1 MLASAARPGGLDE
14 RARVMVP
21 TLKQLRYFVAL
32 AETRHFRR
40 AAERCQ
46 VTQPAMSMQIRE
58 LEATLGVAL
67 VERTP
72 GGVLLTT
79 AGQEVARR
87 ARALLLAV
95 QDLVDLPRHRD
106 RVLAGPLRLGVI
118 PTIGPY
124 LLPQVLPRLHATYP
138 DLQLSLRESQ
148 TERLLEALAA
158 GELDL
163 LILALPVG
171 RDDVATQPL
180 FDDAFNLAVA
190 ESHALARRAAVAQ
203 KDLLAERLLLLEE
216 GHCLRDQALSLCHAA
231 GANQADD
238 FRASSLATVVQ
249 MVVAGYG
256 ATILPDLALPVEAGV
271 HSRLRVVRFTP
282 PVPFRTIG
290 LAWRSSSPRPSDFIE
305 FGRFVLAAHQAAAAP
320 LPDQAP
326 AAALRQPAI
335 AGQLM
340 GR

>member
-1 MLASAARPGGLDE
+1 
-14 RARVMVP
+14 MVP
-21 TLKQLRYFVAL
+21 TLKQLRYFAAL
-32 AETRHFRR
+32 AEALHFGR

-46 VTQPAMSMQIRE
+46 VTQPAMSMQVRE
-58 LEATLGVAL
+58 LEAMLGVVL
-67 VERTP
+67 VERTT
-72 GGVLLTT
+72 GGVLLTA
-79 AGQEVARR
+79 AGEEVARR
-87 ARALLLAV
+87 AREILLAV
-95 QDLVDLPRHRD
+95 QDLVDLARHGD

-148 TERLLEALAA
+148 TEQLLEALLA

-171 RDDVATQPL
+171 RDDVTAQPL

-190 ESHALARRAAVAQ
+190 EDHPLAGRTTVDQ
-203 KDLLAERLLLLEE
+203 EDLVAERLLLLEE

-249 MVVAGYG
+249 MVVNGYG
-256 ATILPDLALPVEAGV
+256 GTILPTLALPVEAGI
-271 HSRLRVVRFTP
+271 HSRLRVVPFTA
-282 PVPFRTIG
+282 PVPSRTIG
-290 LAWRSSSPRPSDFIE
+290 LAWRNSSPRQSDFIE
-305 FGRFVLAAHQAAAAP
+305 FGRFVMAAHGAAATPADGP
-320 LPDQAP
+320 PASAP
-326 AAALRQPAI
+326 A
-335 AGQLM
+335 
-340 GR
+340 